1 MKFNSCLKI
10 GFKVFALFLDELMIN
25 FEIMILKDI
34 FQSDL
39 VREIEES
46 GNLKHFSAGE
56 TIVNMDSYIKNIPV
70 VISGSIKV
78 IRTEEDGR
86 EILLYYLTPGES
98 CIVSILSGMK
108 NETSKIKAIVE
119 EDADIMLI
127 PADKAK
133 EWVKKYPDW
142 TEFIFDLYQKRFEEL
157 LDVVNSVAFQK
168 IDARLLHLIKQKTQ
182 LYNSKEI
189 SVTHQQ
195 LADELGITR
204 EATSRV
210 LKQMEKDQ
218 ILILSRNKI
227 ALL

>member
-1 MKFNSCLKI
+1 
-10 GFKVFALFLDELMIN
+10 
-25 FEIMILKDI
+25 MILQDI

-39 VREIEES
+39 VKEIEDS

-56 TIVNMDSYIKNIPV
+56 IIVNMDSYIKHIPV

-98 CIVSILSGMK
+98 CIVSILAGMK

-119 EDADIMLI
+119 EDAEIMLI

-133 EWVKKYPDW
+133 EWVRKYPDW
-142 TEFIFDLYQKRFEEL
+142 TDFIFNLYQKRFEEL

-168 IDARLLHLIKQKTQ
+168 IDTRLLHLIKQKTQ
-182 LYNSKEI
+182 LYQSKEI

-210 LKQMEKDQ
+210 LKQMEKEHL
-218 ILILSRNKI
+218 LILSRNKI
-227 ALL
+227 ELL

>member
-1 MKFNSCLKI
+1 
-10 GFKVFALFLDELMIN
+10 
-25 FEIMILKDI
+25 
-34 FQSDL
+34 
-39 VREIEES
+39 
-46 GNLKHFSAGE
+46 
-56 TIVNMDSYIKNIPV
+56 MDSYIKNIPV
-70 VISGSIKV
+70 VVSGSIKV

-98 CIVSILSGMK
+98 CIVSILAGMK

-119 EDADIMLI
+119 EDAELMLI

-133 EWVKKYPDW
+133 EWVKNYPDW
-142 TEFIFDLYQKRFEEL
+142 TDFIFNLYQKRFEEL

-168 IDARLLHLIKQKTQ
+168 IDTRLLHLIKQKTQ
-182 LYNSKEI
+182 LYQSKEI

-210 LKQMEKDQ
+210 LKQMEKEH
-218 ILILSRNKI
+218 LVKLSRNKI
-227 ALL
+227 ELL

>member
-1 MKFNSCLKI
+1 
-10 GFKVFALFLDELMIN
+10 
-25 FEIMILKDI
+25 MILKDI

-39 VREIEES
+39 VKEIEES
-46 GNLKHFSAGE
+46 GNLKHFAAGE
-56 TIVNMDSYIKNIPV
+56 VIVNMDSYIKNIPV
-70 VISGSIKV
+70 VVSGSIKV

-98 CIVSILSGMK
+98 CIVSILAGMK

-119 EDADIMLI
+119 EDAELMLI

-133 EWVKKYPDW
+133 EWVKNYPDW
-142 TEFIFDLYQKRFEEL
+142 TDFIFNLYQKRFEEL

-168 IDARLLHLIKQKTQ
+168 IDTRLLHLIKQKTQ
-182 LYNSKEI
+182 LYQSKEI

-210 LKQMEKDQ
+210 LKQMEKENL
-218 ILILSRNKI
+218 LILSRNKI
-227 ALL
+227 ELL

>member
-1 MKFNSCLKI
+1 MN
-10 GFKVFALFLDELMIN
+10 
-25 FEIMILKDI
+25 LKDI

-39 VREIEES
+39 VKEIENS
-46 GNLKHFSAGE
+46 GNLKHFEAGD
-56 TIVNMDSYIKNIPV
+56 TIVNMDSYIKHIPV
-70 VISGSIKV
+70 VISGSMKV

-98 CIVSILSGMK
+98 CIVSILAGMK

-119 EDADIMLI
+119 EDAEIMLI

-133 EWVKKYPDW
+133 EWVRKYPEW
-142 TEFIFDLYQKRFEEL
+142 TDFIFNLYQKRFEEL
-157 LDVVNSVAFQK
+157 LEVVNSVAFQK
-168 IDARLLHLIKQKTQ
+168 IDTRLLHLIKQKTQ
-182 LYNSKEI
+182 LYQSKEI

-210 LKQMEKDQ
+210 LKQMEKEHL
-218 ILILSRNKI
+218 LILSRNKI
-227 ALL
+227 ELL

>member
-1 MKFNSCLKI
+1 
-10 GFKVFALFLDELMIN
+10 
-25 FEIMILKDI
+25 MILKDI

-39 VREIEES
+39 VKEIEDS
-46 GNLKHFSAGE
+46 GNLKHFEAGE
-56 TIVNMDSYIKNIPV
+56 TIVNMDSYIKHIPV

-168 IDARLLHLIKQKTQ
+168 IDTRLLHLIKQKTQ

-210 LKQMEKDQ
+210 LKQMEKDDL
-218 ILILSRNKI
+218 LILSRNKI
-227 ALL
+227 ELL

>member
-1 MKFNSCLKI
+1 
-10 GFKVFALFLDELMIN
+10 MIN

-142 TEFIFDLYQKRFEEL
+142 TEFIFDLYQKRFEGL

>member
-1 MKFNSCLKI
+1 
-10 GFKVFALFLDELMIN
+10 
-25 FEIMILKDI
+25 MILKDI

-39 VREIEES
+39 VKEIEDS

-119 EDADIMLI
+119 EDAELMLI
-127 PADKAK
+127 PTDKAK

-168 IDARLLHLIKQKTQ
+168 IDTRLLHLIKQKTQ
-182 LYNSKEI
+182 LYNSREI

-210 LKQMEKDQ
+210 LKQMEKEHL
-218 ILILSRNKI
+218 LILSRNKI
-227 ALL
+227 ELL

>member
-1 MKFNSCLKI
+1 
-10 GFKVFALFLDELMIN
+10 
-25 FEIMILKDI
+25 MILKDI

-39 VREIEES
+39 VKEIEDS
-46 GNLKHFSAGE
+46 GNLKHFEAGE

-218 ILILSRNKI
+218 LLVLSRNKI

>member
-1 MKFNSCLKI
+1 
-10 GFKVFALFLDELMIN
+10 
-25 FEIMILKDI
+25 MILKDI

-39 VREIEES
+39 VKEIEDS
-46 GNLKHFSAGE
+46 GNLKHFLAGE
-56 TIVNMDSYIKNIPV
+56 TIVNMDSYIKHIPV

-98 CIVSILSGMK
+98 CIVSILAGMK

-142 TEFIFDLYQKRFEEL
+142 TDFIFNLYQKRFEEL

-168 IDARLLHLIKQKTQ
+168 IDTRLLHLIKQKTQ

-210 LKQMEKDQ
+210 LKQMEKDHL
-218 ILILSRNKI
+218 LILSRNKI
-227 ALL
+227 KLL

>member
-1 MKFNSCLKI
+1 
-10 GFKVFALFLDELMIN
+10 
-25 FEIMILKDI
+25 MILKDI

-39 VREIEES
+39 VKEIEDS
-46 GNLKHFSAGE
+46 GNLKHFQAGE
-56 TIVNMDSYIKNIPV
+56 TIVNMDSYIKHIPV

-168 IDARLLHLIKQKTQ
+168 IDTRLLHLIKQKTQ

-210 LKQMEKDQ
+210 LKLMEKDNL
-218 ILILSRNKI
+218 LILSRNKI
-227 ALL
+227 ELL

>member
-1 MKFNSCLKI
+1 
-10 GFKVFALFLDELMIN
+10 
-25 FEIMILKDI
+25 MILKDI

-39 VREIEES
+39 VKEIEDS
-46 GNLKHFSAGE
+46 GNLKHFAAGE
-56 TIVNMDSYIKNIPV
+56 VIVNMDSYIKHIPV
-70 VISGSIKV
+70 VVSGSIKV

-98 CIVSILSGMK
+98 CIVSILAGMK

-119 EDADIMLI
+119 ENADIMLI

-168 IDARLLHLIKQKTQ
+168 IDTRLLHLIKQKTQ
-182 LYNSKEI
+182 LYQSKEI

-210 LKQMEKDQ
+210 LKQMEKEHL
-218 ILILSRNKI
+218 LILSRNKI
-227 ALL
+227 ELL

>member
-1 MKFNSCLKI
+1 
-10 GFKVFALFLDELMIN
+10 
-25 FEIMILKDI
+25 MILKEI
-34 FQSDL
+34 FHSDL
-39 VREIEES
+39 VKEIEES
-46 GNLKHFSAGE
+46 GNLKHFITGE
-56 TIVNMDSYIKNIPV
+56 VIVDMDTYIKNIPV

-86 EILLYYLTPGES
+86 EILLYYLTPGDS

-119 EDADIMLI
+119 ENAEIMLI
-127 PADKAK
+127 PANKAK
-133 EWVKKYPDW
+133 EWVRKYPDW
-142 TEFIFDLYQKRFEEL
+142 TDFIFNLYQKRFEEL

-182 LYNSKEI
+182 LYQSKEI

-210 LKQMEKDQ
+210 LKQMEKDY
-218 ILILSRNKI
+218 LVVLSRNKI
-227 ALL
+227 KLL

>member
-1 MKFNSCLKI
+1 
-10 GFKVFALFLDELMIN
+10 
-25 FEIMILKDI
+25 MILKDI
-34 FQSDL
+34 FHSDL
-39 VREIEES
+39 VKEIEDS
-46 GNLKHFSAGE
+46 GNLKQFSAGDV
-56 TIVNMDSYIKNIPV
+56 IVNMDSYIKHIPV

-98 CIVSILSGMK
+98 CIVSILAGMK

-119 EDADIMLI
+119 EDAEIMLI

-142 TEFIFDLYQKRFEEL
+142 TDFIFNLYQKRFEEL

-168 IDARLLHLIKQKTQ
+168 IDTRLLHLIKQKTQ
-182 LYNSKEI
+182 LYQSKEI

-210 LKQMEKDQ
+210 LKQMEKDHL
-218 ILILSRNKI
+218 LILSRNKI
-227 ALL
+227 ELL

>member
-1 MKFNSCLKI
+1 MNLQ
-10 GFKVFALFLDELMIN
+10 
-25 FEIMILKDI
+25 DI
-34 FQSDL
+34 FNSDL
-39 VREIEES
+39 VKEIEDS
-46 GNLKHFSAGE
+46 GNLKHFKAGE
-56 TIVNMDSYIKNIPV
+56 TIVNMDSYIKHIPV

-98 CIVSILSGMK
+98 CIVSILAGMK

-168 IDARLLHLIKQKTQ
+168 IDTRLLHLIKQKTQ

-210 LKQMEKDQ
+210 LKQMEKDHL
-218 ILILSRNKI
+218 LILSRNKI
-227 ALL
+227 ELL

>member
-1 MKFNSCLKI
+1 
-10 GFKVFALFLDELMIN
+10 
-25 FEIMILKDI
+25 MILQDI

-39 VREIEES
+39 VKDIEDS

-56 TIVNMDSYIKNIPV
+56 IIVNMDSYIKHIPV

-98 CIVSILSGMK
+98 CIVSILAGMK

-119 EDADIMLI
+119 EDAEIMLI

-133 EWVKKYPDW
+133 EWVRKYPDW
-142 TEFIFDLYQKRFEEL
+142 TDFIFNLYQKRFEEL

-168 IDARLLHLIKQKTQ
+168 IDTRLLHLIKQKTQ
-182 LYNSKEI
+182 LYQSKEI

-210 LKQMEKDQ
+210 LKQMEKEHL
-218 ILILSRNKI
+218 LILSRNKI
-227 ALL
+227 ELL

>member
-1 MKFNSCLKI
+1 
-10 GFKVFALFLDELMIN
+10 
-25 FEIMILKDI
+25 MILKDI
-34 FQSDL
+34 FQSAL
-39 VREIEES
+39 VQEIEDS
-46 GNLKHFSAGE
+46 GNLKHFAAGE

-70 VISGSIKV
+70 VLSGSIKV

-168 IDARLLHLIKQKTQ
+168 IDSRLLHLIKQKTQ
-182 LYNSKEI
+182 LYHSKEI

-210 LKQMEKDQ
+210 LKQMEKEH
-218 ILILSRNKI
+218 LVILSRNKI
-227 ALL
+227 ELL

>member
-1 MKFNSCLKI
+1 
-10 GFKVFALFLDELMIN
+10 
-25 FEIMILKDI
+25 MILKDI
-34 FQSDL
+34 FQSEL
-39 VREIEES
+39 VKEIEDS
-46 GNLKHFSAGE
+46 GNLKHFAAGE

-108 NETSKIKAIVE
+108 NETAKIKAIVE
-119 EDADIMLI
+119 EDAELMLI

-142 TEFIFDLYQKRFEEL
+142 TDFIFNLYQKRFEEL

-168 IDARLLHLIKQKTQ
+168 IDARILHLIKQKTQ
-182 LYNSKEI
+182 LYQSKEI

-210 LKQMEKDQ
+210 LKQMEKDHL
-218 ILILSRNKI
+218 LILSRNKI
-227 ALL
+227 ELL

>member
-1 MKFNSCLKI
+1 
-10 GFKVFALFLDELMIN
+10 
-25 FEIMILKDI
+25 MILKDI

-39 VREIEES
+39 VKEIEDS
-46 GNLKHFSAGE
+46 GNLKHFEAGE
-56 TIVNMDSYIKNIPV
+56 TIVNMDSYIKHIPV

-98 CIVSILSGMK
+98 CIVSIFAGMK

-168 IDARLLHLIKQKTQ
+168 IDTRLLHLIKQKTQ

-210 LKQMEKDQ
+210 LKQMEKHHL
-218 ILILSRNKI
+218 LILSRNKI
-227 ALL
+227 ELL

>member
-1 MKFNSCLKI
+1 
-10 GFKVFALFLDELMIN
+10 
-25 FEIMILKDI
+25 MILKDI

-39 VREIEES
+39 VKEIEDS
-46 GNLKHFSAGE
+46 GNLKHFEAGE
-56 TIVNMDSYIKNIPV
+56 TIVNMDSYIKHIPV

-98 CIVSILSGMK
+98 CIVSILAGMK

-119 EDADIMLI
+119 EDAELMLI

-133 EWVKKYPDW
+133 EWVRKYPDW

-168 IDARLLHLIKQKTQ
+168 IDTRLLHLIKQKTQ

-210 LKQMEKDQ
+210 LKQMEKEH
-218 ILILSRNKI
+218 LVLLSRNKI
-227 ALL
+227 ELL

>member
-1 MKFNSCLKI
+1 
-10 GFKVFALFLDELMIN
+10 
-25 FEIMILKDI
+25 MILNDI

-39 VREIEES
+39 VKEIEES
-46 GNLKHFSAGE
+46 GNLKHFKAGDI
-56 TIVNMDSYIKNIPV
+56 IVNMDSYIKHIPV
-70 VISGSIKV
+70 VVSGSIKV

-98 CIVSILSGMK
+98 CIVSILAGMK
-108 NETSKIKAIVE
+108 NETAKIKAIVE
-119 EDADIMLI
+119 EDAELMLI
-127 PADKAK
+127 PSDKAK
-133 EWVKKYPDW
+133 EWVRKYPDW
-142 TEFIFDLYQKRFEEL
+142 TDFIFNLYQKRFEEL

-168 IDARLLHLIKQKTQ
+168 IDTRLLHLIKQKTQ

-210 LKQMEKDQ
+210 LKQMEKEKL
-218 ILILSRNKI
+218 LILSRNKI
-227 ALL
+227 ELL

>member
-1 MKFNSCLKI
+1 
-10 GFKVFALFLDELMIN
+10 
-25 FEIMILKDI
+25 MILKDI

-39 VREIEES
+39 VKEIEES
-46 GNLKHFSAGE
+46 GNLKHFAAGE
-56 TIVNMDSYIKNIPV
+56 VIVNMDSYIKNIPV
-70 VISGSIKV
+70 VVSGSIKV

-98 CIVSILSGMK
+98 CIVSILAGMK

-119 EDADIMLI
+119 EDAELMLI

-133 EWVKKYPDW
+133 EWVKNYPDW
-142 TEFIFDLYQKRFEEL
+142 TDFIFNLYQKRFEEL

-168 IDARLLHLIKQKTQ
+168 IDTRLLHLIKQKTQ
-182 LYNSKEI
+182 LYQSTEI

-210 LKQMEKDQ
+210 LKQMEKEH
-218 ILILSRNKI
+218 LVKLSRNKI
-227 ALL
+227 ELL

>member
-1 MKFNSCLKI
+1 
-10 GFKVFALFLDELMIN
+10 
-25 FEIMILKDI
+25 MILKDI

-39 VREIEES
+39 VKEIEDS
-46 GNLKHFSAGE
+46 GNLKHFAAGE
-56 TIVNMDSYIKNIPV
+56 VIVNMDSYIKHIPV
-70 VISGSIKV
+70 VVSGSIKV

-98 CIVSILSGMK
+98 CIVSILAGMK

-168 IDARLLHLIKQKTQ
+168 IDTRLLHLIKQKTQ

-210 LKQMEKDQ
+210 LKQMEKEHL
-218 ILILSRNKI
+218 LILSRNKI
-227 ALL
+227 ELL

>member
-1 MKFNSCLKI
+1 MHFFS
-10 GFKVFALFLDELMIN
+10 DELMIN

-142 TEFIFDLYQKRFEEL
+142 TEFIFDLYQKRFEGL

>member
-1 MKFNSCLKI
+1 MN
-10 GFKVFALFLDELMIN
+10 
-25 FEIMILKDI
+25 LKDI

-39 VREIEES
+39 VKEIENS
-46 GNLKHFSAGE
+46 GNLKHFEAGD
-56 TIVNMDSYIKNIPV
+56 TIVNMDSYIKHIPV
-70 VISGSIKV
+70 VISGSMKV

-98 CIVSILSGMK
+98 CIVSILAGMK

-119 EDADIMLI
+119 EDAEIILI

-133 EWVKKYPDW
+133 EWVRKYPEW
-142 TEFIFDLYQKRFEEL
+142 TDFIFNLYQKRFVEL
-157 LDVVNSVAFQK
+157 LEVVNSVAFQK
-168 IDARLLHLIKQKTQ
+168 IDTRLLHLIKQKTQ
-182 LYNSKEI
+182 LYQSKEI

-210 LKQMEKDQ
+210 LKQMEKENL
-218 ILILSRNKI
+218 LILSRNKI
-227 ALL
+227 ELL

>member
-1 MKFNSCLKI
+1 
-10 GFKVFALFLDELMIN
+10 
-25 FEIMILKDI
+25 MILKDI

-39 VREIEES
+39 VKEIEDS
-46 GNLKHFSAGE
+46 GNLKHFEAGE
-56 TIVNMDSYIKNIPV
+56 TIVNMDCYIKHIPV

-168 IDARLLHLIKQKTQ
+168 IDTRLLHLIKQKTQ

-210 LKQMEKDQ
+210 LKQMEKDHL
-218 ILILSRNKI
+218 LILSRNKI
-227 ALL
+227 ELL

>member
-1 MKFNSCLKI
+1 
-10 GFKVFALFLDELMIN
+10 
-25 FEIMILKDI
+25 MILKDI

-39 VREIEES
+39 VKEIEDS
-46 GNLKHFSAGE
+46 GNLKHFAAGE
-56 TIVNMDSYIKNIPV
+56 VIVNMDSYIKHIPV
-70 VISGSIKV
+70 VVSGSIKV

-98 CIVSILSGMK
+98 CIVSILAGMK

-119 EDADIMLI
+119 ENADIMLI

-168 IDARLLHLIKQKTQ
+168 IDTRLLHLIKQKTQ

-210 LKQMEKDQ
+210 LKQMEKEHL
-218 ILILSRNKI
+218 LILSRNKI
-227 ALL
+227 ELL

>member
-1 MKFNSCLKI
+1 
-10 GFKVFALFLDELMIN
+10 
-25 FEIMILKDI
+25 MILKDI

-39 VREIEES
+39 VKEIEDS
-46 GNLKHFSAGE
+46 GNLKHFEAGE
-56 TIVNMDSYIKNIPV
+56 TIVNMDSYIKHIPV

-98 CIVSILSGMK
+98 CIVSILAGMK

-127 PADKAK
+127 PSDKAK

-142 TEFIFDLYQKRFEEL
+142 TEFIFNIYQKRFEEL

-168 IDARLLHLIKQKTQ
+168 IDTRLLHLIKQKTQ

-210 LKQMEKDQ
+210 LKQMEKDHL
-218 ILILSRNKI
+218 LILSRNKI
-227 ALL
+227 ELL